1 MLSKI
6 NTMQLIGVT
15 ASGVTVET
23 DVSNGLPAFNIVGQ
37 PDQTVKESRERLRI
51 AINSSGLYY
60 PNGRITVNLC
70 PAELKKKGS
79 HFDLAVAVGILA
91 ASGQICSNNIHE
103 YGFLGELS
111 LDGILEKTKG
121 ILPMVME
128 LKNRDIKKVIVPFT
142 NADEAAFV
150 SGIEVYPAQSLKEV
164 VDHLNEKESI
174 KFISDASMISVE
186 EDYYVDFADVK
197 GQEEVKRAIIISVA
211 GNHGLFMVGS
221 PGAGKTMLAERI
233 PTVMPPM
240 TKKEMIE
247 ATAIYS
253 VAGLLN
259 EDVPVIS
266 QRPFRHPHYKITLA
280 GLIGGGKNPV
290 PGEITLAH
298 KGVLFLDE
306 IGEFSG
312 GILDSLRAPMENKNI
327 IITRTTGTTI
337 YPSDFLLIA
346 ASNPCKCGYYG
357 DSNHKCTCSFKQVL
371 NYQRKISGPILER
384 IDMHIN
390 VNEVKYDDLQQQTG
404 MDSAYMRSEIE
415 RVRNVQIERYR
426 EEDITLN
433 SQLTNK
439 NIDTYASLGYDEE
452 KFLRKAYKTFKLSPR
467 TLMRIRKVAR
477 TIADLDGAEIIE
489 IKHIAESLKF
499 RGVSMYD

>member
-1 MLSKI
+1 MLSKV
-6 NTMQLIGVT
+6 NTMQISGVT
-15 ASGVTVET
+15 ASAVTVET
-23 DVSNGLPAFNIVGQ
+23 DISNGLPGFYIVGQ

-51 AINSSGLYY
+51 AINSSELCY

-70 PAELKKKGS
+70 PAELKKRGS
-79 HFDLAVAVGILA
+79 HFDLAMAVGTLA
-91 ASGQICSNNIHE
+91 ASGQISHKKIQE

-111 LDGILEKTKG
+111 LDGFLEKTKG

-128 LKNRDIKKVIVPFT
+128 LQSSGIKKVIVPLQ

-150 SGIEVYPAQSLKEV
+150 SGIEVYPARNLKEV
-164 VDHLNEKESI
+164 ADHLNETVLINSI
-174 KFISDASMISVE
+174 SGSSMISQTE
-186 EDYYVDFADVK
+186 HYLVDFADVK
-197 GQEEVKRAIIISVA
+197 GQEEVKRAIMISVA
-211 GNHGLFMVGS
+211 GNHGLFMIGS

-240 TKKEMIE
+240 TKKEMVE

-266 QRPFRHPHYKITLA
+266 QRPFRHPHYKISLA

-312 GILDSLRAPMENKNI
+312 GVIDSLRAPMETKNV
-327 IITRTTGTTI
+327 IITRASGTTV

-357 DSNHKCTCSFKQVL
+357 DSTHNCTCSYNQVL

-390 VNEVKYDDLQQQTG
+390 VNEVKYEDLQQQST
-404 MDSAYMRSEIE
+404 MDSAYMRSEIK
-415 RVRNVQIERYR
+415 RVRSIQLARYR
-426 EEDITLN
+426 DEDITLN

-439 NIDTYASLGYDEE
+439 NINIYAPLGYGEE
-452 KFLRKAYKTFKLSPR
+452 KFIRKAYKAFKLSPR
-467 TLMRIRKVAR
+467 TLMRVRKVAR
-477 TIADLDGAEIIE
+477 TIADLDGAEAIQ